1 MDAMMEYKAMM
12 REEKERLRKHYVE
25 ASEAFIQS
33 QQPEVKSKINKQQ
46 WIVDAS
52 AVVNFE
58 VVVEASNI
66 DEAIAKAK
74 ASLDAHD
81 SNVYE
86 DYGDIK
92 IDDAIE
98 IKNG

>member
-1 MDAMMEYKAMM
+1 MDAMLEYKAMM
-12 REEKERLRKHYVE
+12 REEKERLRKYYIE
-25 ASEAFIQS
+25 SS
-33 QQPEVKSKINKQQ
+33 QPEVKSKISKQQ

-52 AVVNFE
+52 ANVNFE
-58 VVVEASNI
+58 VVVEASNV

>member
-1 MDAMMEYKAMM
+1 MMDAMLEYKAMM
-12 REEKERLRKHYVE
+12 REEKERLRKYYIE
-25 ASEAFIQS
+25 SSQS
-33 QQPEVKSKINKQQ
+33 EVKSKISKQQ

-58 VVVEASNI
+58 VVVEASNV

>member
-12 REEKERLRKHYVE
+12 REEKERLKQYY
-25 ASEAFIQS
+25 QS
-33 QQPEVKSKINKQQ
+33 QQPEVKSNIGKQQ

-52 AVVNFE
+52 TVVNFE
-58 VVVEASNI
+58 VIVEASNK

-74 ASLDAHD
+74 ASLNAHD

-98 IKNG
+98 IQNG

>member
-12 REEKERLRKHYVE
+12 REEKERLQKYNIE
-25 ASEAFIQS
+25 SEAFIQS
-33 QQPEVKSKINKQQ
+33 QQPEVESKISKQQ

-66 DEAIAKAK
+66 EEAIAKAR

>member
-1 MDAMMEYKAMM
+1 MDAMMEYKAMR
-12 REEKERLRKHYVE
+12 REEKERVKQYYQAQE
-25 ASEAFIQS
+25 
-33 QQPEVKSKINKQQ
+33 PKVKSNQ

-52 AVVNFE
+52 TFVNFE
-58 VVVEASNI
+58 VIVKASNKQ
-66 DEAIAKAK
+66 EAIAKAK

-86 DYGDIK
+86 DYGVIK

-98 IKNG
+98 IQNG

>member
-1 MDAMMEYKAMM
+1 MDAMTEYKAMM
-12 REEKERLRKHYVE
+12 REEKERLKQYYQLHQPIEVE
-25 ASEAFIQS
+25 SNIG
-33 QQPEVKSKINKQQ
+33 KQQ

-52 AVVNFE
+52 TVVNFE
-58 VVVEASNI
+58 VIVEANNK

-74 ASLDAHD
+74 ASLNAHD

-98 IKNG
+98 IQNG

>member
-12 REEKERLRKHYVE
+12 REEKERLRKYNIE
-25 ASEAFIQS
+25 SEAFIQS
-33 QQPEVKSKINKQQ
+33 QQPEVESKIDKQQ

-66 DEAIAKAK
+66 EEAIAKAR